1 MLKAYFVDSL
11 YKIDDEDLQSC
22 GKRGYITACPNC
34 GMTSTCDG
42 AHRWN
47 FCPECGKDMRVPGPY
62 YVPPLEEWMRQYGT
76 NKQIAGF
83 EKRRSQTRG

>member
-1 MLKAYFVDSL
+1 MNDRQWIVDTSFIPFFV
-11 YKIDDEDLQSC
+11 
-22 GKRGYITACPNC
+22 ACPKC
-34 GMTSTCDG
+34 GMTSTYDG

-62 YVPPLEEWMRQYGT
+62 YVPSLEEWMRQYGT

-83 EKRRSQTRG
+83 EKRRSQTGG

>member
-1 MLKAYFVDSL
+1 MNDRQWIVDTSF
-11 YKIDDEDLQSC
+11 IPFF
-22 GKRGYITACPNC
+22 TACPNC

-47 FCPECGKDMRVPGPY
+47 FCPECGKDMRVPGTY
-62 YVPPLEEWMRQYGT
+62 YVPPAEEWMRQYGT

-83 EKRRSQTRG
+83 EKRRSQAGG